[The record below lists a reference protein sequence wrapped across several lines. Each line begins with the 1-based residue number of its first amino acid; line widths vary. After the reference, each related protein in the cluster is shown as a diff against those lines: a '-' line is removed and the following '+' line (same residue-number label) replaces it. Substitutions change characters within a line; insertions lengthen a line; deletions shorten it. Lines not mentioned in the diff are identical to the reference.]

1 LHLFPGA
8 KPGSYAIIGGGAF
21 LAASM
26 QGPLS
31 GVVLVL
37 ELTRNF
43 DSLMAPTLLAVV
55 EATVIAR
62 RLGAPSI
69 YSARLRPDPD
79 ELTARSP
86 GAAAVNTL
94 ERVGS
99 LPGDAA
105 DPDPPRDPGPGLP

>member
-1 LHLFPGA
+1 
-8 KPGSYAIIGGGAF
+8 
-21 LAASM
+21 
-26 QGPLS
+26 
-31 GVVLVL
+31 
-37 ELTRNF
+37 
-43 DSLMAPTLLAVV
+43 MAPTLLAVV

-99 LPGDAA
+99 LPADADAPDA
-105 DPDPPRDPGPGLP
+105 DPVGDPPRGADPPPTAP